1 MLGCASNGTCM
12 PCKICMLLSSTLFP
26 CSYVVQLLLPVCV
39 IYIYI
44 LWDSYL
50 DEVFALDICSRTLD
64 TNNIFV
70 NKDSYIGQL

>member
-1 MLGCASNGTCM
+1 MLY
-12 PCKICMLLSSTLFP
+12 
-26 CSYVVQLLLPVCV
+26 SYYCLYVL
-39 IYIYI
+39 YIYI